1 MNCPEFF
8 LVGFVVLW
16 IGILFVIVRLG
27 GRATLATFYRLS
39 GSFSGECWRF
49 QSGELRWKMGYNN
62 CLTAGV
68 NPTGLYLSVFFL
80 FRFGHPN
87 LFIPWADVSVAPGK
101 RGLLSIYTEFR
112 FRQVPTIPFR
122 VNERLARRIIESAGS
137 PWPGEDVAIQSNFER
152 R

>member
-1 MNCPEFF
+1 MDFNRPELFF
-8 LVGFVVLW
+8 VGFVGLW
-16 IGILFVIVRLG
+16 IGILFVIARLG

-49 QSGELRWKMGYNN
+49 QSGEM
-62 CLTAGV
+62 
-68 NPTGLYLSVFFL
+68 
-80 FRFGHPN
+80 H

-101 RGLLSIYTEFR
+101 RGFLSIYTEFR

-122 VNERLARRIIESAGS
+122 VNERLARRMIESAGS
-137 PWPGEDVAIQSNFER
+137 PWPGEDVAIQNNFER